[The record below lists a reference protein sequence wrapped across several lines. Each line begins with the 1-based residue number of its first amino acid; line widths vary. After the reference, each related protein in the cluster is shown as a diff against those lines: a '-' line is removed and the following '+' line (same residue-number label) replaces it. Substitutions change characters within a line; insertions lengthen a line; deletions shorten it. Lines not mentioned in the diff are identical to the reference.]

1 MRSLLLHTHNDANF
15 EARLQVALD
24 LARGFDAHLT
34 LLQSIA
40 FDVVMPGDFYGTVAA
55 SMIPVARE
63 AAEEFR
69 AAVELRLGAEDIRWD
84 WVEEFGMADSRMLEH
99 AALTDLAIVGASPPE
114 GGPRG
119 PSPLAGILAVHCKA
133 PIMVV
138 PDSAKGLDITGPAVV
153 AWNGSIESSRA
164 LRAALPILERA
175 ASVHLVSVID
185 PQEVEEEY
193 EMTPLSGAEYLAR
206 HGITCDVVEVPR
218 GTRLVHEV
226 LREAARARGATC
238 LVMGAYGRPR
248 LVETLFGGVSRGML
262 TNTELPTLLA
272 H

>member
-1 MRSLLLHTHNDANF
+1 MRSLLLHTHNDPNF

-24 LARGFDAHLT
+24 LARAFDAHLT
-34 LLQSIA
+34 LLQAIA
-40 FDVVMPGDFYGTVAA
+40 YDVIMPGDFYGTLAA

-63 AAEEFR
+63 AAAEFR
-69 AAVELRLGAEDIRWD
+69 AGVEQRLTAEDVRWD
-84 WVEEFGMADSRMLEH
+84 WVEEFGMADSRMLQH

-114 GGPRG
+114 GSPRG

-138 PDSAKGLDITGPAVV
+138 PDGANGLDITGPAVV

-175 ASVHLVSVID
+175 ASVHLISVID
-185 PQEVEEEY
+185 PQEDDETDI
-193 EMTPLSGAEYLAR
+193 TPLSGAEYLAR
-206 HGITCDVVEVPR
+206 HGITCEVVELPR
-218 GTRLVHEV
+218 GTRMVHEV
-226 LREAARARGATC
+226 LREAARARGASC

-262 TNTELPTLLA
+262 SNTELPMLLA